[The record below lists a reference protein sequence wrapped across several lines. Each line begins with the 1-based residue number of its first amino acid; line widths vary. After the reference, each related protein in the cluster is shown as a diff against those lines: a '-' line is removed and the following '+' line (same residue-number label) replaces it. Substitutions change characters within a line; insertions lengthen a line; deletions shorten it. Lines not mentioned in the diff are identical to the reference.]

1 MNVSTSTLFTIFVSL
16 YAYGAVTSRT
26 TLAFA
31 PIISS
36 SKKHQRFLA
45 TASPVKKGTQL
56 NYFREQVETEA
67 VGIDNPMEEAFDNMQ
82 HPMELML
89 LARACI
95 PYVAENRIAENKA
108 TMVMESLKPN
118 ENDDKKDSYVDPMEE
133 AFDNNMQHPMELML
147 LARACILY
155 VAENRIAENKATME
169 SLKNPNENDDM
180 KKDTSYV
187 DDPMEDAFDNIM
199 QHPMEL
205 LLLSRACIPYVAM

>member
-36 SKKHQRFLA
+36 SKNHQRFLA
-45 TASPVKKGTQL
+45 TASPPVKKGTQL
-56 NYFREQVETEA
+56 NYLREQVETEA
-67 VGIDNPMEEAFDNMQ
+67 VGIDNPMEEFFDNMQ

-108 TMVMESLKPN
+108 TMMMESLKT
-118 ENDDKKDSYVDPMEE
+118 PM
-133 AFDNNMQHPMELML
+133 
-147 LARACILY
+147 
-155 VAENRIAENKATME
+155 KT
-169 SLKNPNENDDM
+169 
-180 KKDTSYV
+180 TT
-187 DDPMEDAFDNIM
+187 
-199 QHPMEL
+199 
-205 LLLSRACIPYVAM
+205 